1 MVPYPIRWI
10 CVCVREREREREGKG
25 ERVRKREA
33 ESVCE
38 ELMVK
43 KVANV
48 T

>member
-1 MVPYPIRWI
+1 MLPYPIRWI
-10 CVCVREREREREGKG
+10 CVCVRERERERG

>member
-10 CVCVREREREREGKG
+10 CVCVLERGGRRESEEEEG
-25 ERVRKREA
+25 R
-33 ESVCE
+33 ESVYE
-38 ELMVK
+38 DLMVK